1 MIKIRAIVLVYYKFN
16 TNKVNKKLIV
26 ILLSNNNF
34 LYKDYRLVNPIF
46 LSKLV
51 IIIFNKSFGIFY
63 YSDNI
68 ENNEF
73 VFLKY

>member
-16 TNKVNKKLIV
+16 TNRVNKKLIV

-63 YSDNI
+63 YSNNI

-73 VFLKY
+73 VILKY